1 MICFWHWFETFHS
14 DTSFPPP
21 YVPSHTTALGLI
33 DVSGPVDSPPGN
45 GTYALLGSV
54 CAGAAELGTSLYL
67 AQRLPPPQAKRPGPH
82 PFPLPTHACALP
94 VAAHPPPRC
103 CRVRAALAAAPPRG
117 STSRAPAGA
126 PPPSSTSSG
135 GRRRTI
141 TASSGA
147 PRSPQLW
154 LDSTLPSMQSLSHC
168 QTPHLTDFF

>member
-94 VAAHPPPRC
+94 VAAHPPRC